1 MSNVQIGA
9 VSCVDK
15 FGRPVAI
22 RVNLARCHRTWQFNP
37 TMGRYELRELER
49 EALAVCRGQL

>member
-1 MSNVQIGA
+1 MASVYTGA

-15 FGRPVAI
+15 YGRPVAI

-37 TMGRYELRELER
+37 NLNRYELRELER
-49 EALAVCRGQL
+49 EAVAVARGQL